1 MYVEKKI
8 SPIAGIGEYEMV
20 YSVEEHPKSDSE
32 VRIYSAQK
40 FSILLTDDLAAV
52 VGENVYNTIRGDF
65 FVFSPDEIHFGRF
78 LRAGTHRYLDLW
90 IPTDFLDYGFN
101 AECIDAGVREI
112 FRQSDGT
119 AVNYV
124 TPDEKSRGE
133 ILTAAEKCA
142 AILYESP
149 SDDHTKDLTLFALTF
164 ELLGLL
170 AAAYKKQSSHPD
182 QSSVSPVVSKTLRF
196 INENYTDELVLE
208 ALAEN
213 AGCSVTYL
221 AKVFKRH
228 TGKTIHGYLTE
239 RRIAAAEQLLKNG
252 ATVTEACYGAGF
264 GNCSGFIKV
273 FRRYTGKTLGEY
285 RECTARQKRSI
296 NS

>member
-1 MYVEKKI
+1 MVMSKKI

-20 YSVEEHPKSDSE
+20 YSVEEHPKSDNG
-32 VRIYSAQK
+32 VMIYTAQK

-78 LRAGTHRYLDLW
+78 LRAGTHRYLDLR
-90 IPTDFLDYGFN
+90 IPTDFLEHGFDEKN
-101 AECIDAGVREI
+101 IDSGIRAI

-124 TPDEKSRGE
+124 TPDEKLRGE

-149 SDDHTKDLTLFALTF
+149 SDDHTKDLTLFALTL
-164 ELLGLL
+164 ELLGLF
-170 AAAYKKQSSHPD
+170 AAAYRKQSSHPD

-239 RRIAAAEQLLKNG
+239 RRIAAAERLLRDG

-264 GNCSGFIKV
+264 GSCSGFIKL
-273 FRRYTGKTLGEY
+273 FRRYVGTTPGDY
-285 RECTARQKRSI
+285 RGG
-296 NS
+296 

>member
-1 MYVEKKI
+1 MFIVKKI

-32 VRIYSAQK
+32 VRIYTAQK

-90 IPTDFLDYGFN
+90 IPTDFFDHGF
-101 AECIDAGVREI
+101 DAKSVDSGVREI

-149 SDDHTKDLTLFALTF
+149 PDDHTKDLTLFALTF

-182 QSSVSPVVSKTLRF
+182 QSSVPPVVSKTLRF

-239 RRIAAAEQLLKNG
+239 RRIAAAERLLRDG

-264 GNCSGFIKV
+264 GSCSGFIKL
-273 FRRYTGKTLGEY
+273 FRRYVGTTPGDY
-285 RECTARQKRSI
+285 RGG
-296 NS
+296 

>member
-1 MYVEKKI
+1 MKPEADMFIAKKI
-8 SPIAGIGEYEMV
+8 SPVVGIGEYEIV
-20 YSVEEHPKSDSE
+20 YSVEDHPKSDNG
-32 VRIYSAQK
+32 VRIYTKQK

-52 VGENVYNTIRGDF
+52 VGENVYNTVRGDF

-90 IPTDFLDYGFN
+90 MPIDFLNHGFD
-101 AECIDAGVREI
+101 EKCIRSNLRAL

-124 TPDEKSRGE
+124 TPDEKLRGE
-133 ILTAAEKCA
+133 ILTAAEKCT
-142 AILYESP
+142 AILCESP
-149 SDDHTKDLTLFALTF
+149 PDDHTKNLTLFALTL

-182 QSSVSPVVSKTLRF
+182 QSSVPPVVSKTLRF

-208 ALAEN
+208 TIADN
-213 AGCSVTYL
+213 ARCSVTYL
-221 AKVFKRH
+221 AKIFRRH

-239 RRIAAAEQLLKNG
+239 RRIAAAERLLRGG
-252 ATVTEACYGAGF
+252 ATVTEACFGAGF
-264 GNCSGFIKV
+264 GSCSGFIKL
-273 FRRYTGKTLGEY
+273 FRRYVGTTPGDYRGE
-285 RECTARQKRSI
+285 
-296 NS
+296 

>member
-1 MYVEKKI
+1 MVMSKKI
-8 SPIAGIGEYEMV
+8 SPIAGIGEYEMI
-20 YSVEEHPKSDSE
+20 YSVEEHPKSDNG
-32 VRIYSAQK
+32 VMIYTAQK

-90 IPTDFLDYGFN
+90 IPTDFLEHGFD
-101 AECIDAGVREI
+101 EKSIDSGIRAI

-124 TPDEKSRGE
+124 TPDEKLRGE

-149 SDDHTKDLTLFALTF
+149 PDDHTKDLTLFALTF

-170 AAAYKKQSSHPD
+170 AAAYEKQSSRPD
-182 QSSVSPVVSKTLRF
+182 QSSVPPAVSKTLRF
-196 INENYTDELVLE
+196 INENYTDELVLDT
-208 ALAEN
+208 LAEN

-221 AKVFKRH
+221 AKVFRRH

-239 RRIAAAEQLLKNG
+239 RRIAAAEWLLRDG

-264 GNCSGFIKV
+264 GSCSGFIRL
-273 FRRYTGKTLGEY
+273 FRRYVGTTPGDY
-285 RECTARQKRSI
+285 RGGTRRD
-296 NS
+296 

>member
-1 MYVEKKI
+1 MFFEKKI

-32 VRIYSAQK
+32 VRIYTAQK

-90 IPTDFLDYGFN
+90 IPTDFLDYGFD

-182 QSSVSPVVSKTLRF
+182 QSSISPVVSKTLRF

-239 RRIAAAEQLLKNG
+239 RRIAACRAAVKGWRDRDRSLLRSGIRKL
-252 ATVTEACYGAGF
+252 F
-264 GNCSGFIKV
+264 GIHKGIQEV
-273 FRRYTGKTLGEY
+273 Y
-285 RECTARQKRSI
+285 R
-296 NS
+296 

>member
-1 MYVEKKI
+1 MFVEKKI

-90 IPTDFLDYGFN
+90 IPTDFLDYGFV

-239 RRIAAAEQLLKNG
+239 RRIAAAERLLRDG

-264 GNCSGFIKV
+264 GSCSGFIKL
-273 FRRYTGKTLGEY
+273 FRRYVGTTPGDY
-285 RECTARQKRSI
+285 RGG
-296 NS
+296 

>member
-1 MYVEKKI
+1 MVMSKKI
-8 SPIAGIGEYEMV
+8 SPIAGIGEYEMI
-20 YSVEEHPKSDSE
+20 YSVEEHPKSDNG
-32 VRIYSAQK
+32 VMIYTAQK

-78 LRAGTHRYLDLW
+78 LRAGTHRYLDLR

-101 AECIDAGVREI
+101 TECIDAGVREI

-124 TPDEKSRGE
+124 TPDEKLRGE
-133 ILTAAEKCA
+133 ILTAAEKCS
-142 AILYESP
+142 AILCESP
-149 SDDHTKDLTLFALTF
+149 PDDHTKDLTLFALTF

-170 AAAYKKQSSHPD
+170 AAAYEKQSSRPD
-182 QSSVSPVVSKTLRF
+182 QSSVPPVVSKTLRF
-196 INENYTDELVLE
+196 INENYTDALVLE
-208 ALAEN
+208 TLAEN

-221 AKVFKRH
+221 AKVFRRH

-239 RRIAAAEQLLKNG
+239 RRIAAAERLLRGG

-264 GNCSGFIKV
+264 GSCSGFIKL
-273 FRRYTGKTLGEY
+273 FRRYVGTTPGDY
-285 RECTARQKRSI
+285 RGR
-296 NS
+296 